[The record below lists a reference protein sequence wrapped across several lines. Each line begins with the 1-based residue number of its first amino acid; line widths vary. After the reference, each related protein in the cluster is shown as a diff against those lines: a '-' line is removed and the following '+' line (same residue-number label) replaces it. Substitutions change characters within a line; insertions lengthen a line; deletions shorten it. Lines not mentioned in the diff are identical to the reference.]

1 MVVGMGQRVM
11 SADVPVL
18 LPWRGKYVKVYF
30 GSTLSHVV
38 YTRRH
43 VLYYVLLYK
52 NYEIAFLRITSGGV
66 KQQPRGDVL
75 DRRMSGEF

>member
-1 MVVGMGQRVM
+1 MGQRVM

-18 LPWRGKYVKVYF
+18 LRGKYVKVYF

-43 VLYYVLLYK
+43 VLYSSTMLLYK

-66 KQQPRGDVL
+66 KQQLRGDVL